1 MAARGQDVWAH
12 KSRRVRARGL
22 QRCRPGPRIC
32 FSVLPASCR
41 QNGTMRHATV
51 CRQDAGSTFGVTF
64 RPPLNT
70 YQSRAPTALSG
81 SWSQCMR
88 NKREEATH
96 EHPSTGGA

>member
-22 QRCRPGPRIC
+22 QRCRPGPRIR

-70 YQSRAPTALSG
+70 YPAGRLCYQKRFFKHAPRL
-81 SWSQCMR
+81 R
-88 NKREEATH
+88 
-96 EHPSTGGA
+96 

>member
-1 MAARGQDVWAH
+1 MAD
-12 KSRRVRARGL
+12 SP
-22 QRCRPGPRIC
+22 RPGLRTGLSARSEREPSYL

-70 YQSRAPTALSG
+70 YKLPHSIRWRVLY
-81 SWSQCMR
+81 
-88 NKREEATH
+88 
-96 EHPSTGGA
+96 

>member
-70 YQSRAPTALSG
+70 YSVLTPGNIPQGTEVRDG
-81 SWSQCMR
+81 
-88 NKREEATH
+88 
-96 EHPSTGGA
+96 